1 MDRNVAFFSF
11 LIFLRKIIEF
21 CDTIKKK
28 FCNSVKFHAKTK
40 GCLGSNT
47 HPFKNKK
54 MEKFRFFFSIFSKII
69 EFAT

>member
-11 LIFLRKIIEF
+11 LNFLRKIIEF

-47 HPFKNKK
+47 HPFKKK
-54 MEKFRFFFSIFSKII
+54 KWKNFDFSFLFSQKS
-69 EFAT
+69 